1 MKGQAS
7 WGAMELLIGV
17 IILSMSM
24 AVVFFAM
31 QNIQQSQCIADIRS
45 QTINLENAILDVALG
60 APPTQRKVP
69 YSFVQCGGSTLES
82 IRFIYYGDAA
92 FCRRCPYALKGC
104 WIVQPTV
111 YDAKTNRMYPVEDA
125 SVCINMPAEIDLQVL
140 DPVLCGQAP
149 LAYDNSKTP
158 WPKYIPGTITPVS
171 GSPSDLQH
179 LGNVIPT
186 VYSGPSSCN
195 DGTSCW
201 TTFSRTSST
210 PRNLVFRI
218 EKSINPSTSIGV
230 VKICPLP
237 PG

>member
-31 QNIQQSQCIADIRS
+31 QNIQQSQCIADIRA

-125 SVCINMPAEIDLQVL
+125 SVCINMPAEIVLQVQS
-140 DPVLCGQAP
+140 PSVCGGD
-149 LAYDNSKTP
+149 YDYSNTP
-158 WPKYIPGTITPVS
+158 WPNKIPGTDDAVI
-171 GSPSDLQH
+171 GSLSEKQSF
-179 LGNVIPT
+179 GNVIPT